1 MTPAGA
7 MTVSTPQIRRDRP
20 GVAAYLSGG
29 DLSTEIASLLSRWT
43 EPRRPALLV
52 VLDWDPPFADV
63 YAEEELLEVFPDS
76 PLIHTESIGE
86 VVLGIVLIFVIDEE
100 GETAYAIT
108 DPR

>member
-1 MTPAGA
+1 MNTPE
-7 MTVSTPQIRRDRP
+7 IRRDRP
-20 GVAAYLSGG
+20 GVAAYLAGG
-29 DLSTEIASLLSRWT
+29 DLTAEIASLLRRWT

-63 YAEEELLEVFPDS
+63 YAEDELLEVFPDS

-86 VVLGIVLIFVIDEE
+86 IVLGIVLVFVIDEE
-100 GETAYAIT
+100 GGTAYSIA